1 MTLETFHPDIF
12 EEMVQGKFSFQ
23 KTYTKFSRIATDQV
37 HEQNNKVIKGY
48 GGATLLLNKED
59 ESALIRWE
67 TCGPDIARI
76 VSEFKDFIYEDGD
89 VQMFN
94 SDKRKP
100 RKHHEDTSTF
110 RGNFIKDVQNLYD
123 KIICNPFEISK
134 LTMINNTSITFCKE
148 LIEEIEKLEEV
159 GEVQYNK
166 FVMERLIMGKVS
178 INAKIS
184 KNKFNIM
191 NTDLKAKSIPT
202 NTSNTTL
209 MNKLRSAAAYRPEQ
223 VSKLF
228 EGEIFGVAQSL
239 ADDKTSLYHGTKSE
253 IKKRFKQCTPPVINT
268 VELSPKCSAIIV
280 ELSPIVFRYNERLMN
295 SFNDFA
301 VLIYYKVMDIAF
313 NFQRIDIV
321 CDRYF
326 QDSLKE
332 QTRKMRGVGT
342 NFEFSDDTP
351 IPVVFRDFAQQPK

>member
-1 MTLETFHPDIF
+1 MYTRNKRYNFKVYVELIQSLIKWAFSLDHHNYARRSTVYLFDLMTLETF

-23 KTYTKFSRIATDQV
+23 KAYTEFSRIATDQV
-37 HEQNNKVIKGY
+37 HEQNNKVINVE
-48 GGATLLLNKED
+48 ATLLPNKED

-67 TCGPDIARI
+67 TCRPDIARI
-76 VSEFKDFIYEDGD
+76 VSEFEDLIYEDDD

-100 RKHHEDTSTF
+100 RKHHEGTSTF

-148 LIEEIEKLEEV
+148 LIEKVEKLEEV

-178 INAKIS
+178 INAKVC

-209 MNKLRSAAAYRPEQ
+209 MNKLRSAAAYRPEH

-228 EGEIFGVAQSL
+228 EGEIFGVTQSL

-268 VELSPKCSAIIV
+268 ENSAIIV
-280 ELSPIVFRYNERLMN
+280 ELSPIVFRYSERLIN

-313 NFQRIDIV
+313 NLEGIKGLI
-321 CDRYF
+321 
-326 QDSLKE
+326 
-332 QTRKMRGVGT
+332 
-342 NFEFSDDTP
+342 
-351 IPVVFRDFAQQPK
+351 